1 MTPTDLQNRAQ
12 YLSLALFSQKI
23 LSALMQY
30 VDENKSTK
38 LKPSLHDAL
47 KSLEQAKSPSFPSR
61 SKLAVFTTYEHLRTL
76 DEVWT
81 AHDRV
86 NAERMI
92 RTIMHS
98 PKNPKAK
105 VVANDLIRLF
115 SKLQNQALWNFE
127 QPQPVPQ
134 RIIQRLCQPA

>member
-23 LSALMQY
+23 LTVLMQY
-30 VDENKSTK
+30 VDENKVTK
-38 LKPSLHDAL
+38 LKPSLQDAL
-47 KSLEQAKSPSFPSR
+47 KSLEQAKRPSFPSR

-76 DEVWT
+76 DEVWSN
-81 AHDRV
+81 HDRA

-92 RTIMHS
+92 RAVIHS
-98 PKNPKAK
+98 PKNPKTKA
-105 VVANDLIRLF
+105 VANELIRLF
-115 SKLQNQALWNFE
+115 SELQNQALWNFE

-134 RIIQRLCQPA
+134 RIIQRLCQPV